1 MNKFGSYVRDCR
13 EALNNKRKGYSVR
26 KVAEKIGVEPAFL
39 SKVERDLVPPPSEKK
54 IIALAKVIEVD
65 ADVLL
70 AMAGKVS
77 SDLLKI
83 IQKRP
88 LIFADLIR
96 KSPHEVVLAANKYE
110 GDKAEVGFLEAY
122 ELGFGEPIGLS
133 AEHGHGI
140 GELYD
145 RVKAAMGSEA
155 DLFEEEEDDEAFDP
169 DTPFEVDPDV
179 PLRVAILGRPNAGK
193 STLINHMLGEERMLT
208 GPEAGIT
215 RDAIGIDWQWQ
226 EGDQKRPIKL
236 WDTAGIRRKSRVSEK
251 LEKLSVADALR
262 AVKFAEIVVL
272 LIDADTPFDK
282 QDVQLADL
290 VEREGRAMVIA
301 INKWDLKLDRN
312 KVREIIRDK
321 LEFALPRLRGIPVI
335 TMSAKTGK
343 GVERLMPAV
352 IRQHEIWNGRVPTAR
367 LNKWL
372 ADATAR
378 HAPPA
383 DKGRPVRL
391 RYVTQAKARPPTFA
405 AFSSRGHAVPESYI
419 RYFQGKG
426 RKGFNIWLRR
436 YVQYKD
442 LMLPILEQYDLP
454 EELIVVSMIE
464 SGFDPKAISRAKAVG
479 LWQFMYSTGK
489 QYGLNRNWYIDER
502 QDPIKSTHAAAKYF
516 KDLYNEFEDW
526 YLVLAA
532 YNTGPGRVNRA
543 LKLHDTSD
551 YWQLYSLPKDT
562 KNYIPYYLSSAII
575 LQNPEKYG
583 FKIPKSNPLRFDE
596 VEIEKS
602 SDLNVLAKAA
612 DTKVSTIKKLN
623 PELRQ
628 PATPNNGPYSLN
640 IPFGKKESFYKKFN
654 SIPDDEK
661 FAVQK
666 VEHRVQK
673 GENLTSIAA
682 KYRVLKADL
691 QTINNITNANNIRI
705 GQILK
710 IPVKGGIYANYPEK
724 IIYKVKV
731 GDQLGF
737 IAEKYNTRASEIR
750 KWNGMEAN
758 DSTIYPGQKLTLF
771 VKGQPVKDTPKK
783 NVYIVK
789 SGDNLSM
796 IAEKNNTTVS
806 KIKSWNSMKSSTIY
820 PGQKLTIYFE

>member
-1 MNKFGSYVRDCR
+1 MIKNRIIFAIIMSSIIFGQNLSEKSRKPFMNTDDISFLGTSNRITSILD
-13 EALNNKRKGYSVR
+13 EAKQFLSDAIIADVNSDTVEVVYNIK
-26 KVAEKIGVEPAFL
+26 KVFDLLSDVEQIGVREELDKIEFEKFQDDFIKIYTLRLNTIDSSMQFL
-39 SKVERDLVPPPSEKK
+39 S
-54 IIALAKVIEVD
+54 
-65 ADVLL
+65 
-70 AMAGKVS
+70 
-77 SDLLKI
+77 
-83 IQKRP
+83 
-88 LIFADLIR
+88 ADLIR
-96 KSPHEVVLAANKYE
+96 RDIAKITSENE
-110 GDKAEVGFLEAY
+110 SIEM
-122 ELGFGEPIGLS
+122 GLTKFT
-133 AEHGHGI
+133 I
-140 GELYD
+140 I
-145 RVKAAMGSEA
+145 
-155 DLFEEEEDDEAFDP
+155 DD
-169 DTPFEVDPDV
+169 
-179 PLRVAILGRPNAGK
+179 
-193 STLINHMLGEERMLT
+193 
-208 GPEAGIT
+208 
-215 RDAIGIDWQWQ
+215 
-226 EGDQKRPIKL
+226 
-236 WDTAGIRRKSRVSEK
+236 
-251 LEKLSVADALR
+251 
-262 AVKFAEIVVL
+262 
-272 LIDADTPFDK
+272 
-282 QDVQLADL
+282 
-290 VEREGRAMVIA
+290 REGH
-301 INKWDLKLDRN
+301 
-312 KVREIIRDK
+312 
-321 LEFALPRLRGIPVI
+321 IP
-335 TMSAKTGK
+335 
-343 GVERLMPAV
+343 L
-352 IRQHEIWNGRVPTAR
+352 
-367 LNKWL
+367 
-372 ADATAR
+372 
-378 HAPPA
+378 
-383 DKGRPVRL
+383 
-391 RYVTQAKARPPTFA
+391 VTNSQ
-405 AFSSRGHAVPESYI
+405 VESYI

-442 LMLPILEQYDLP
+442 LMLPILEQYNLP

-464 SGFDPKAISRAKAVG
+464 SGFDPKAVSKAKAVG
-479 LWQFMYSTGK
+479 LWQFMYLTGK

-654 SIPDDEK
+654 AIPDDEK

-750 KWNGMEAN
+750 KWNGMKAN